1 MSKKKKCIR
10 IKHFRSENSIFADLM
25 LLIDPQSQIQLCNI
39 VVNMN
44 ASNKMSLEGI
54 KAHKFLH

>member
-1 MSKKKKCIR
+1 MSKKKNYIR

-25 LLIDPQSQIQLCNI
+25 LLIDPQSQIQLCSI
-39 VVNMN
+39 VVDKN
-44 ASNKMSLEGI
+44 ASNKLSLEGV